1 MLINSSATTHSTI
14 LLVWVFLFTKG
25 VLGEGEVT
33 EESGAED
40 AHAEEII
47 HPAHAVL
54 YPSFVLTLG
63 VIVYYFLSRFLH
75 GLQYTAIMFLS
86 GVIMGIV
93 SSIELFLRP
102 DKHEYYMHDTLFAWQ
117 GINSEVLL
125 LVFLPGLIFK
135 DALGQNPYLFAIGS
149 GQLLIFAFPMVLAGT
164 YLTACIGYYVFPYK
178 WSFSLCL
185 TFGSIL
191 AATDPVAVAALLEE
205 VGAPPRLTTHIAG
218 ESLLNDGAAI
228 VFFSIF
234 SSIFF
239 SEIGIPGLGEEID
252 FAKGVKLFVQKA
264 IGGSAI
270 GLVAGGAIIL
280 CLSSLNRRFGKE
292 ENVVQVTA
300 VLGLVYLNYFV
311 ADLIC
316 ATSGVIATLIA
327 GLCVRFLGRG
337 AINNIHLMDDFFSI
351 TEHILNTILFSLG
364 GLVWGRTLYT
374 NHVQEIFT
382 AADWGYLVVLYVL
395 LHVIRALLFA
405 AAYPITVRIGLKT
418 NRQETLFQVYGG
430 LRGAVG
436 IALAIALDNELLKYT
451 EDERY
456 RDVVNLHQENIARVY
471 SMVGGIAFMTLFING
486 TTAGPL
492 LKWLGLADST
502 ETREKIIEAYRIHM
516 RATVIDS
523 FVTVLTHEKFKS
535 IDFSFVQDNIPFL
548 IDLTVEQLA
557 EAVEKMKETTE
568 SQTYRPPYLQNV
580 LAVLGNAEAEK
591 YEILKD
597 SPEKFTRMRIID
609 KRKKTRMMTRRSS
622 LRHMM
627 KGAPLS
633 TQELRFIFISMLK
646 RQYEHQINE
655 GLLTSKHGLA
665 VYLEQS
671 LELAKNHVKKGGEL
685 NDLHYVQKFYKM
697 VTKYANI
704 ANNSTRWL
712 LCRGKKS
719 DDDANLRDLILL
731 EFAFATAHERAQEVF
746 QEQLGDCDKDL
757 SEGGKIV
764 LEESKAQVEE
774 VRKDLTS
781 KDLGIIVTEVST
793 HKLCD
798 ILLNRGILYM
808 EELVEFGLLKES
820 EAEEIIGELAGIQQ
834 KICRTKVNCVEHEH
848 ENNGVHTVA
857 EGSEPQEAAVNFNEA

>member
-1 MLINSSATTHSTI
+1 MLINSSATTDSMI
-14 LLVWVFLFTKG
+14 LLVWFFLFTKG

-33 EESGAED
+33 EQSGAED
-40 AHAEEII
+40 AHPEVHA
-47 HPAHAVL
+47 AHAVL
-54 YPSFVLTLG
+54 YPSFVLTLS
-63 VIVYYFLSRFLH
+63 VIVYYFLSRFFHRLP
-75 GLQYTAIMFLS
+75 YTAIMFLL
-86 GVIMGIV
+86 GVVMGFV
-93 SSIELFLRP
+93 SSPELFLRQ
-102 DKHEYYMHDTLFAWQ
+102 DKNEYMRDTLLAWQ

-164 YLTACIGYYVFPYK
+164 YLTACIGKYVFLRYE

-234 SSIFF
+234 SKIFF
-239 SEIGIPGLGEEID
+239 NEIGITGSDEEIN
-252 FAKGVKLFVQKA
+252 FGEGVKLFVQKA

-270 GLVAGGAIIL
+270 GLVAGGTIIL

-292 ENVVQVTA
+292 ENVVQVIA
-300 VLGLVYLNYFV
+300 VFGLVYLNYFV

-327 GLCVRFLGRG
+327 GLCVKFFGRG
-337 AINNIHLMDDFFSI
+337 AINNIHLMDEFFSI

-364 GLVWGRTLYT
+364 GLVWGSTLYT
-374 NHVQEIFT
+374 NHVEKVIT
-382 AADWGYLVVLYVL
+382 AKDWGYLVILYVL

-418 NRQETLFQVYGG
+418 NWQETLFQVYGG

-436 IALAIALDNELLKYT
+436 IALALALDNELGDR
-451 EDERY
+451 EDLQE
-456 RDVVNLHQENIARVY
+456 HKENIARVY
-471 SMVGGIAFMTLFING
+471 FMVGGIAFMTLVING
-486 TTAGPL
+486 ATAGPL

-523 FVTVLTHEKFKS
+523 FVMVLTHEKFKS

-548 IDLTVEQLA
+548 LDLTVEQLA

-568 SQTYRPPYLQNV
+568 PNAYRPPYLQNV
-580 LAVLGNAEAEK
+580 LAVLGHAEAEK

-597 SPEKFTRMRIID
+597 SPEKFARMRIVD
-609 KRKKTRMMTRRSS
+609 RRKKARMMTRRSS

-646 RQYEHQINE
+646 SQYEHQINE

-665 VYLEQS
+665 VCLEQS
-671 LELAKNHVKKGGEL
+671 LESAKNNVKKGGEL

-704 ANNSTRWL
+704 ANNGTRWL
-712 LCRGKKS
+712 LCRGKK
-719 DDDANLRDLILL
+719 
-731 EFAFATAHERAQEVF
+731 
-746 QEQLGDCDKDL
+746 
-757 SEGGKIV
+757 
-764 LEESKAQVEE
+764 
-774 VRKDLTS
+774 
-781 KDLGIIVTEVST
+781 
-793 HKLCD
+793 
-798 ILLNRGILYM
+798 
-808 EELVEFGLLKES
+808 
-820 EAEEIIGELAGIQQ
+820 IG
-834 KICRTKVNCVEHEH
+834 
-848 ENNGVHTVA
+848 
-857 EGSEPQEAAVNFNEA
+857 